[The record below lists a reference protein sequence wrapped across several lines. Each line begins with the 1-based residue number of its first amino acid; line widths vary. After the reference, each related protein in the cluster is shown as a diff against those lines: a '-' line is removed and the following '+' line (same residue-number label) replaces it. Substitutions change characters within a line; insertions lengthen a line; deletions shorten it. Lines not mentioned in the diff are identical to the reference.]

1 MMIIDDDE
9 VEVDDD
15 IDDDNIDYDIDDGLL
30 R

>member
-1 MMIIDDDE
+1 MMMIDDDE

-15 IDDDNIDYDIDDGLL
+15 IDDEGIDYDIDDGLL

>member
-1 MMIIDDDE
+1 MMMIDDDE

-15 IDDDNIDYDIDDGLL
+15 IDDEGIVYDIDDGLL